1 MGAGAMGGHG
11 RAISRWP
18 RAVECRRRGGPVC
31 EKKKKKN
38 RETSSCCWGVE
49 GARLSTFFVESTPL
63 FFFFSFAIDNIFKKT
78 QLKLAMRKLS
88 LATASLTSTLTV
100 NLTVKSTSLTFIL
113 SLAPNPDVARADLQ
127 TGTPTPTPRLRT
139 AGDDAKMDAIVA
151 SGLLRQVRGGGG
163 GGGRQRRQRRGDEGG
178 GRRQLP
184 PTPPHHLCPHA
195 RATPPLRPVGR
206 DTCHMSRVSPIMG
219 PWPGA
224 P

>member
-11 RAISRWP
+11 HAISRWP
-18 RAVECRRRGGPVC
+18 RAVGCRRRGGAVC

-113 SLAPNPDVARADLQ
+113 SLAPNPDVARADL
-127 TGTPTPTPRLRT
+127 
-139 AGDDAKMDAIVA
+139 
-151 SGLLRQVRGGGG
+151 VRPG
-163 GGGRQRRQRRGDEGG
+163 
-178 GRRQLP
+178 
-184 PTPPHHLCPHA
+184 
-195 RATPPLRPVGR
+195 PPLRRAPPDCRRRCQDGR
-206 DTCHMSRVSPIMG
+206 HRGERPPPTSPRRRRRRREATPAAPRRRGRREATVAAHAPPSPMPPCQG
-219 PWPGA
+219 DPSPPPGRS
-224 P
+224 